1 MARTLNH
8 VANKTLKWKTPLKKL
23 TGTKP
28 NISALIIYRF
38 WEKIY
43 YKRVN
48 AKFPYESTKCL
59 GHYVAVADNVRH
71 AMTFK
76 ILSAES
82 KIIYRSKI
90 RSAENTN
97 VRNKIL
103 EPDLN
108 TEHLK

>member
-1 MARTLNH
+1 M
-8 VANKTLKWKTPLKKL
+8 
-23 TGTKP
+23 
-28 NISALIIYRF
+28 
-38 WEKIY
+38 
-43 YKRVN
+43 N
-48 AKFPYESTKCL
+48 AKFPYESTECL
-59 GHYVAVADNVRH
+59 GHYVGVADNVGH

-76 ILSAES
+76 ILSSES